1 MIEIKYIYFEEVF
14 IVDKNVLNNEIR
26 NENILLIKPK
36 TNSHGIWSFRSISE
50 SRSRNRTLDQ
60 YWIDLEKF
68 NSSIEM
74 INNDHLRINVYKV
87 MEIIND
93 KINND

>member
-1 MIEIKYIYFEEVF
+1 MIEIKYIYFEEVI

-36 TNSHGIWSFRSISE
+36 TNSYGIWSFRSISE

>member
-1 MIEIKYIYFEEVF
+1 MIEIKYIYFEEVI

-36 TNSHGIWSFRSISE
+36 TNSYGIWAFRNINV
-50 SRSRNRTLDQ
+50 SRSRNMTLDQ

-68 NSSIEM
+68 NNYIDEK
-74 INNDHLRINVYKV
+74 NDLRIKIYKV
-87 MEIIND
+87 MEMIND
-93 KINND
+93 KIRWI